1 MGCIDVKIT
10 IVNTSIAFDVRRIGG
25 IDVYVRRI
33 GEPLMCSVF
42 DVLKKDHLKLHC
54 GIVCTVENMH
64 YLRVSPQDIQW
75 ITPEVGVVYYV
86 ESDVSWT
93 VLVNN

>member
-10 IVNTSIAFDVRRIGG
+10 KINPSIIFDVSRIGG
-25 IDVYVRRI
+25 IEVCVSRI
-33 GEPLMCSVF
+33 GKPLVCNVF
-42 DVLKKDHLKLHC
+42 DSLEKDHLKIHC
-54 GIVCTVENMH
+54 GLVCSVENMH

-75 ITPEVGVVYYV
+75 ITPDVGVVYHV
-86 ESDVSWT
+86 ESDVNWT